1 MRDDDGMTNRPWL
14 PFFVL
19 LVGVLALGIYP
30 VDRGLVAAMQQGDR
44 AVTEQRY
51 SAALRAYALAAH
63 HCPGCPQPH
72 VRQGAVYVAQER
84 YDEAQTAY
92 LDAIR
97 LGGLSDAA
105 MEGLAALHA
114 AEGSER
120 LAIGELERV
129 LSHRSGRGD
138 LWARLGEAHRA
149 LGEGALS
156 RQAFERALV
165 LDITDHQ
172 RQVVH
177 DRLGIL
183 CLEAGSAEPGVR
195 CAREHFEAV
204 GRGPDPA
211 LAGHADRLV
220 QALSRLDQGAGSGDR
235 ALAQARVG
243 EALYHHGDLDMAR
256 HWFESA
262 LALEPYYVDAHAYL
276 GHVSSLLGDA
286 RAAVAHLER
295 AIALAPAYTLP
306 RYLLGMHHVR
316 RGGWV
321 TGRELLEQAHD
332 LDPDDPAICAAIAD
346 AHLRGDTP
354 WYDVAEQWFQAAA
367 DRAPGDP
374 RFRLLLA
381 QFYVLRG
388 IDPGG
393 RGVAAAQAAIDLA
406 PESSEAHET
415 MGWAY
420 HLDGQS
426 ARALEPLL
434 HALDLASGE
443 QGTASARA
451 RIYYRL
457 GEVYRALGQTAQAR
471 QHLERAADL
480 DWHGAIGE
488 RARQTLIEVR

>member
-1 MRDDDGMTNRPWL
+1 MTNRPWL
-14 PFFVL
+14 SFFVL
-19 LVGVLALGIYP
+19 LVGVLALGLYP

-44 AVTEQRY
+44 AVAEQRY

-72 VRQGAVYVAQER
+72 LHKGAVYVAQER

-97 LGGLSDAA
+97 LGGLSDVA

-114 AEGSER
+114 AENSER
-120 LAIGELERV
+120 LAIGELEHV
-129 LSHRSGRGD
+129 LSRRPGRGD
-138 LWARLGEAHRA
+138 LWARLGEAHWA
-149 LGEGALS
+149 LGEWALGEWALS
-156 RQAFERALV
+156 RQAFERALD

-172 RQVVH
+172 RQVAH

-211 LAGHADRLV
+211 LAGNADRLV
-220 QALSRLDQGAGSGDR
+220 QALSRLNQGGGSGDR

-243 EALYHHGDLDMAR
+243 EALYHHGDLDLAR

-262 LALEPYYVDAHAYL
+262 LALEPHYVDAHAYL

-286 RAAVAHLER
+286 RAAVDHLEQ
-295 AIALAPAYTLP
+295 AINLDPAYTLP
-306 RYLLGMHHVR
+306 RYFLGMHHVR

-321 TGRELLEQAHD
+321 TGREILEQAHD

-393 RGVAAAQAAIDLA
+393 RGVAAAQAAVELA

-415 MGWAY
+415 LGWAY
-420 HLDGQS
+420 HLGGRSDQ
-426 ARALEPLL
+426 ALDALLRALE
-434 HALDLASGE
+434 LASSE
-443 QGTASARA
+443 RGTESARA
-451 RIYYRL
+451 RVHYRL
-457 GEVYRALGQTAQAR
+457 GQVYRALGQSAQAR
-471 QHLERAADL
+471 QHLERATDL
-480 DWHGAIGE
+480 DWQGAIGQ
-488 RARQTLIEVR
+488 RARQSLAELR